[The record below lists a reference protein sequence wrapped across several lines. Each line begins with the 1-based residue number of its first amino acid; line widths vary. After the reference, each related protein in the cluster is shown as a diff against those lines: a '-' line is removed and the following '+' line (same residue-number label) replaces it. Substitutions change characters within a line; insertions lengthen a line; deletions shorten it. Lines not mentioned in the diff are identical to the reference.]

1 MDEVAVARLY
11 KGLDEI
17 SSRLT
22 TIDSQL
28 NDVVRLQE
36 QIKAQQNTLDSH
48 AHRLNGHSER
58 LRITETWIAGQS
70 NFGDTNT
77 KIAHVAGEIQ
87 TIKADLIE
95 SKGQKDVVKEIFKW
109 FSGILAAILAYVI
122 SNMGDT

>member
-70 NFGDTNT
+70 NFGDTNA
-77 KIAHVAGEIQ
+77 KIANAVGEIQ